1 MNPNTVDARPTAW
14 LGHAGPVEVPDLG
27 SAVAFYEAVGLHRI
41 HGNDS
46 MVALQLRGGTHLV
59 LLAAAG
65 GVEPVELPFDFMVD
79 DLAAMRDRLIDAG
92 ADPGPIERRGA
103 HERFDVRDPAGHRVR
118 IHDSHVVGPA

>member
-1 MNPNTVDARPTAW
+1 MPTQSVDARPAVW
-14 LGHAGPVEVPDLG
+14 IGHAGPVEVPDLDR
-27 SAVAFYEAVGLHRI
+27 AVAFYESIGLHRI

-59 LLAAAG
+59 LLAADGA
-65 GVEPVELPFDFMVD
+65 VEPTVLPFDLMVD
-79 DLAAMRDRLIDAG
+79 DLGALRDRLDGAG
-92 ADPGPIERRGA
+92 FAVGPVERGGA